1 MRWVYKLA
9 LRFRSLLARRGV
21 ERELTDEL
29 RFHLEKLIEVKV
41 ARGMAAEDARYAALR
56 ELGGVEQIKE
66 ECRDMR
72 RVGYIENFVQDLR
85 YGLRQLRRNPGFA
98 AVALLSL
105 ALGIGANTAIFQLL
119 DAVRLRML
127 PVENPQQLAEVHL
140 TNRHGRMGDF
150 VNWHAMLTNAIWE
163 QIRANHEPFSG
174 VIAFAPDD
182 LNLAPRGEVHL
193 VRGLWVNGDFFH
205 VLGVQPLLGRVFNAE
220 DDRRGCG
227 AGPGAVVS
235 YSFWQREL
243 GGEASAIG
251 RTLTIDYHPV
261 EVLGVT
267 PADFF
272 GLDVGHT
279 FDVALP
285 ICSQP
290 VLGGEDNYLDTR
302 SDWWLSV
309 VGRLKPGWTFE
320 KATAYLS
327 SISSGTFEATLPTGY
342 DAEHI
347 KKYLAFKLAAYP
359 AGSGI
364 SSLRESASD
373 PLAYLLA
380 ITGLVLLIAC
390 ANLANLMLAR
400 ASAREREIAVR
411 LALGAVRRRLIRQLL
426 AEGLLLA
433 VAGAGAGLLLAH
445 TLARFLASFL
455 STGSNEVFLNLNP
468 DWRVFAFTAGVAG
481 AATVLFGLMP
491 ALRATRIA
499 PGEAMKA
506 GGRGLTAD
514 RQRFG
519 LRRVLVISQV
529 AFSLA
534 LIVVALLFTRS
545 LRNLLTVDLGFQRTG
560 ILVANLDF
568 TQLHLAARHLTF
580 KQELLERIRS
590 TPGVDSAAD
599 AAIVPTGGSSSNR
612 TVWLEG
618 SDPSQAKSPW
628 FNWVSPDFFKTMGTP
643 LLAGRDFNDHDTPTS
658 PKVAIVNEAFVRQF
672 SSGANPLGK
681 RIWQKAELG
690 QPQVAYEIVG
700 LVRNTKYQDLREDYP
715 PLIYVPL
722 SQLDDCRGGCVDS
735 DTILIRSSS
744 PFAGLTPRVKQTIAR
759 ANPDISIE
767 FKSLQGMIHDELVGE
782 RLMATLSGFFGVL
795 AALLATVGLYGVMSY
810 MVARRTNEIG
820 IRMTLGA
827 GRGEITRMILREAG
841 VLLSVGLGVGLVLA
855 LAGARAVGSVLF
867 GLKPYDPL
875 TLAAAT
881 ALLAVVAVAA
891 SYLPARRATRVDPMI
906 ALRYE

>member
-1 MRWVYKLA
+1 MNCFREFGRRLWMLLRRRCFDADLDEEMRLHRE
-9 LRFRSLLARRGV
+9 LR
-21 ERELTDEL
+21 EREL
-29 RFHLEKLIEVKV
+29 IE
-41 ARGMAAEDARYAALR
+41 RGVSPQEARYAAQRRFGNDLVLR
-56 ELGGVEQIKE
+56 EES
-66 ECRDMR
+66 RDMW
-72 RVGYIENFVQDLR
+72 GWNWLENFLQDVR
-85 YGLRQLRRNPGFA
+85 YGLRQLRRSPGFA

-127 PVENPQQLAEVHL
+127 PVESPQQLAEVRL

-163 QIRANHEPFSG
+163 QIRANHEPFSA
-174 VIAFAPDD
+174 VVAFAPDA

-193 VRGLWVNGDFFH
+193 VSGLWVSGEFFN
-205 VLGVQPLLGRVFNAE
+205 VLGVHPVLGRMFTAA
-220 DDRRGCG
+220 DDQRGCG
-227 AGPGAVVS
+227 AGAGAVVS

-251 RTLTIDYHPV
+251 RKLTVDYHPV

-290 VLGGEDNYLDTR
+290 VLGGEDSYLDTR
-302 SDWWLSV
+302 WVWWLTV
-309 VGRLKPGWTFE
+309 MGRLKPDWNFE

-327 SISSGTFEATLPTGY
+327 SVSPGIFEATLPPGY
-342 DAEHI
+342 DAEHS
-347 KKYLAFKLAAYP
+347 KKYLQFKLAAYP

-373 PLAYLLA
+373 PLGLLLA

-400 ASAREREIAVR
+400 ASAREREVAVR
-411 LALGAVRRRLIRQLL
+411 LALGALRRRLVWQML
-426 AEGLLLA
+426 AESSLLV
-433 VAGAGAGLLLAH
+433 VAGGGAGLLLAG
-445 TLARFLASFL
+445 TLAKLLASFL
-455 STGSNEVFLNLNP
+455 STGENPVFLALSP
-468 DWRVFAFTAGVAG
+468 DWRVFAFTASVAML
-481 AATVLFGLMP
+481 ATVLFGLMP
-491 ALRATRIA
+491 ALRATRLA
-499 PGEAMKA
+499 PGEVMKA
-506 GGRGLTAD
+506 GGRGLTTD

-529 AFSLA
+529 AISLA
-534 LIVVALLFTRS
+534 LIVGALLFTRS
-545 LRNLLTVDLGFQRTG
+545 LRNLLSVDLGFQRTG
-560 ILVANLDF
+560 VLVTNLDF

-599 AAIVPTGGSSSNR
+599 AAIVPTSGSSSNR
-612 TVWLEG
+612 TVWMEG

-628 FNWVSPDFFKTMGTP
+628 FNWVSPQYFITMGTP
-643 LLAGRDFNDHDTPTS
+643 LLAGRDFNDHDTPHS

-672 SSGANPLGK
+672 ATGANPLGK

-690 QPQVAYEIVG
+690 QPQVEYEIVG

-715 PLIYVPL
+715 PLVYVPM

-744 PFAGLTPRVKQTIAR
+744 PFAGLTPRVKQTISQV
-759 ANPDISIE
+759 NPDISIE
-767 FKSLQGMIHDELVGE
+767 FKSLEGMIHDELVGE
-782 RLMATLSGFFGVL
+782 RLMASLSGFFGVL
-795 AALLATVGLYGVMSY
+795 AALLATLGLYGVMSY
-810 MVARRTNEIG
+810 MVVQRTNEIG

-827 GRGEITRMILREAG
+827 GRGEITRLIIREAG
-841 VLLSVGLGVGLVLA
+841 VLLAVGLGVGLMLA
-855 LAGARAVGSVLF
+855 LAGGRALGSVLF

-875 TLAAAT
+875 TLAAAA

-891 SYLPARRATRVDPMI
+891 SFLPARRATKVDPMV

>member
-1 MRWVYKLA
+1 MRWLHKLP
-9 LRFRSLLARRGV
+9 LRFRSLLVRRRV
-21 ERELTDEL
+21 ERELNDEL
-29 RFHLEKLIEVKV
+29 RFHLEKQIEVKV
-41 ARGMAAEDARYAALR
+41 ARGMTAEEARYAALR

-72 RVGYIENFVQDLR
+72 RMSYIENFVQDVR

-119 DAVRLRML
+119 DAVRLRLL
-127 PVENPQQLAEVHL
+127 PVESPQQLAEVRL
-140 TNRHGRMGDF
+140 TNLHGRMGSF
-150 VNWHAMLTNAIWE
+150 FNWHAMLTNAVWE

-174 VIAFAPDD
+174 VAAWGPDD

-193 VRGLWVNGDFFH
+193 VRGIWVSGDLFN
-205 VLGVQPLLGRVFNAE
+205 VLGVHPLLGRTFTEV
-220 DDRRGCG
+220 DDQRGCG

-251 RTLTIDYHPV
+251 KTLTIDYHPV

-290 VLGGEDNYLDTR
+290 VLGGEDNYLDTNY
-302 SDWWLSV
+302 DWWLTV
-309 VGRLKPGWTFE
+309 IGRLKPGWTLK
-320 KATAYLS
+320 KATAYLG
-327 SISSGTFEATLPTGY
+327 SISPGIFGATLPSVY
-342 DAEHI
+342 DAEHA

-364 SSLRESASD
+364 SSLRENASD
-373 PLAYLLA
+373 PLGLLLA

-426 AEGLLLA
+426 AESLLLA
-433 VAGAGAGLLLAH
+433 VAGAGAGLLLAR
-445 TLARFLASFL
+445 TLARFLTSFL
-455 STGSNEVFLNLNP
+455 STRFNEVFLNLNP
-468 DWRVFAFTAGVAG
+468 DWRVFAFTAGVASV
-481 AATVLFGLMP
+481 ATVLFGLMP

-499 PGEAMKA
+499 PGDAMKA

-560 ILVANLDF
+560 ILVTNLDF

-599 AAIVPTGGSSSNR
+599 AAIVPISGSSSNR

-628 FNWVSPDFFKTMGTP
+628 FDWVSPDFFKTMGTP
-643 LLAGRDFNDHDTPTS
+643 LLAGRDFNDHDTPNS

-672 SSGANPLGK
+672 STGANPLGK

-715 PLIYVPL
+715 PLIYVPM

-744 PFAGLTPRVKQTIAR
+744 PFAGLIPRVKQTIAQ
-759 ANPDISIE
+759 ANPDISLE
-767 FKSLQGMIHDELVGE
+767 FKSLEGMIHDELIGE
-782 RLMATLSGFFGVL
+782 RLMATLSGFFGIL

-841 VLLSVGLGVGLVLA
+841 VLLSVGLGVGVVLA

-891 SYLPARRATRVDPMI
+891 SYLPARRATKVDPI
-906 ALRYE
+906 VALRYE

>member
-1 MRWVYKLA
+1 MHWFHKLP
-9 LRFRSLLARRGV
+9 LRFRSLFRRGSV
-21 ERELTDEL
+21 EQELNDEI
-29 RFHLEKLIEVKV
+29 RFHLERMIEAKV
-41 ARGMAAEDARYAALR
+41 ATGMPAVEARYAALR

-72 RVGYIENFVQDLR
+72 RVSYLENFLQDVR

-119 DAVRLRML
+119 DAVRLRLL
-127 PVENPQQLAEVHL
+127 PVESPQQLAEVRL
-140 TNRHGRMGDF
+140 ANLRGRMGSF
-150 VNWHAMLTNAIWE
+150 FNWHAMLTYAIWE
-163 QIRANHEPFSG
+163 QILANHEPFSG
-174 VIAFAPDD
+174 VAAWAPDD

-193 VRGLWVNGDFFH
+193 VRGIWVSGDIFN
-205 VLGVQPLLGRVFNAE
+205 VLGVRPFLGRVFTTA
-220 DDRRGCG
+220 DDQRGCG

-243 GGEASAIG
+243 GGEVSAIG
-251 RTLTIDYHPV
+251 KTLTIDYHPV

-279 FDVALP
+279 FDLALP

-290 VLGGEDNYLDTR
+290 VLGGEDNYLDTKY
-302 SDWWLSV
+302 DWWLTV
-309 VGRLKPGWTFE
+309 IGRLQPGWTLE
-320 KATAYLS
+320 SATAYLG
-327 SISSGTFEATLPTGY
+327 SISPGIFEATLPSAY
-342 DAEHI
+342 DAEHA
-347 KKYLAFKLAAYP
+347 KRYLALKLAAYP

-373 PLAYLLA
+373 PLGLLLA

-426 AEGLLLA
+426 AESLLLA

-468 DWRVFAFTAGVAG
+468 DWRVFAFTAGVASV
-481 AATVLFGLMP
+481 ATVLFGLMP

-545 LRNLLTVDLGFQRTG
+545 LRNLLTLDLGFQRTG
-560 ILVANLDF
+560 ILVTNLDF

-590 TPGVDSAAD
+590 TPGVESAAD
-599 AAIVPTGGSSSNR
+599 AAIVPISGSSSNR
-612 TVWLEG
+612 TVWMEG

-628 FNWVSPDFFKTMGTP
+628 FDWVSPGFFKTMGTP
-643 LLAGRDFNDHDTPTS
+643 LLAGRDFNDFDTPKST
-658 PKVAIVNEAFVRQF
+658 KVAIVNEAFVRQF
-672 SSGANPLGK
+672 STGANPLGK

-700 LVRNTKYQDLREDYP
+700 LVRNTKYRDLREDYP
-715 PLIYVPL
+715 PLIYVPI
-722 SQLDDCRGGCVDS
+722 SQLDDCRGDCVDS
-735 DTILIRSSS
+735 DTILIRSST
-744 PFAGLTPRVKQTIAR
+744 PLAGLTPRVKQTIAQV
-759 ANPDISIE
+759 NPDISIL

-782 RLMATLSGFFGVL
+782 RLMATLSGLFGVL

-875 TLAAAT
+875 TLVAAT
-881 ALLAVVAVAA
+881 ALLAVVAAAA
-891 SYLPARRATRVDPMI
+891 SYLPALRATKVDPMV
-906 ALRYE
+906 ALRHE

>member
-1 MRWVYKLA
+1 M
-9 LRFRSLLARRGV
+9 
-21 ERELTDEL
+21 
-29 RFHLEKLIEVKV
+29 
-41 ARGMAAEDARYAALR
+41 
-56 ELGGVEQIKE
+56 
-66 ECRDMR
+66 
-72 RVGYIENFVQDLR
+72 
-85 YGLRQLRRNPGFA
+85 
-98 AVALLSL
+98 
-105 ALGIGANTAIFQLL
+105 
-119 DAVRLRML
+119 
-127 PVENPQQLAEVHL
+127 
-140 TNRHGRMGDF
+140 
-150 VNWHAMLTNAIWE
+150 
-163 QIRANHEPFSG
+163 
-174 VIAFAPDD
+174 
-182 LNLAPRGEVHL
+182 
-193 VRGLWVNGDFFH
+193 NGDFFH

-519 LRRVLVISQV
+519 LRRGLVISQV

-560 ILVANLDF
+560 ILVTNLDF

-580 KQELLERIRS
+580 KQELLERIDPRQEWI
-590 TPGVDSAAD
+590 P
-599 AAIVPTGGSSSNR
+599 PR
-612 TVWLEG
+612 T
-618 SDPSQAKSPW
+618 Q
-628 FNWVSPDFFKTMGTP
+628 
-643 LLAGRDFNDHDTPTS
+643 
-658 PKVAIVNEAFVRQF
+658 
-672 SSGANPLGK
+672 
-681 RIWQKAELG
+681 
-690 QPQVAYEIVG
+690 
-700 LVRNTKYQDLREDYP
+700 
-715 PLIYVPL
+715 PL
-722 SQLDDCRGGCVDS
+722 S
-735 DTILIRSSS
+735 
-744 PFAGLTPRVKQTIAR
+744 
-759 ANPDISIE
+759 
-767 FKSLQGMIHDELVGE
+767 
-782 RLMATLSGFFGVL
+782 LS
-795 AALLATVGLYGVMSY
+795 AE
-810 MVARRTNEIG
+810 ARRIAPSG
-820 IRMTLGA
+820 WR
-827 GRGEITRMILREAG
+827 
-841 VLLSVGLGVGLVLA
+841 
-855 LAGARAVGSVLF
+855 ARIHHKPRAPGST
-867 GLKPYDPL
+867 G
-875 TLAAAT
+875 
-881 ALLAVVAVAA
+881 
-891 SYLPARRATRVDPMI
+891 
-906 ALRYE
+906 

>member
-1 MRWVYKLA
+1 MRWVYKLT
-9 LRFRSLLARRGV
+9 LRFRSLLARRRV
-21 ERELTDEL
+21 ERELNDEV

-41 ARGMAAEDARYAALR
+41 ARGMTTEEARYAALR

-72 RVGYIENFVQDLR
+72 RMSYIENFVQDVR
-85 YGLRQLRRNPGFA
+85 YGLRQLRRSPGFA
-98 AVALLSL
+98 AVAMLSL

-119 DAVRLRML
+119 DAVRLRLL
-127 PVENPQQLAEVHL
+127 PVENPQKLAEVRL
-140 TNRHGRMGDF
+140 TNRRGRQGSF
-150 VNWHAMLTNAIWE
+150 FNWHAMLTYAIWE
-163 QIRANHEPFSG
+163 ELRANHEPFSG
-174 VIAFAPDD
+174 VVAFAPDD

-193 VRGLWVNGDFFH
+193 VRGLWVSGDFFN
-205 VLGVQPLLGRVFNAE
+205 VLGVQPLLGRVFNTA
-220 DDRRGCG
+220 DDQRGCG
-227 AGPGAVVS
+227 SGAGAVIS
-235 YSFWQREL
+235 YSVWQRDL
-243 GGEASAIG
+243 GGDASAIG
-251 RTLTIDYHPV
+251 RKLTIDYHPV
-261 EVLGVT
+261 EVLGIT
-267 PADFF
+267 PASFF

-290 VLGGEDNYLDTR
+290 VLGGEDNYLDTKY
-302 SDWWLSV
+302 DWWLTV
-309 VGRLKPGWTFE
+309 IGRLKPGWTLE
-320 KATAYLS
+320 KATAYLG
-327 SISSGTFEATLPTGY
+327 SISPGIFEATVPPAY
-342 DAEHI
+342 DAEHA
-347 KKYLAFKLAAYP
+347 KKYLGFKLAAYP

-373 PLAYLLA
+373 PLWLLLA
-380 ITGLVLLIAC
+380 ITSLVLLIAC
-390 ANLANLMLAR
+390 VNLANLMLAR
-400 ASAREREIAVR
+400 ASAREREVAVR
-411 LALGAVRRRLIRQLL
+411 LALGALRRRLVRQML
-426 AEGLLLA
+426 AESVLLA
-433 VAGAGAGLLLAH
+433 VAGGGAGLLLAG
-445 TLARFLASFL
+445 TLAKLLATFL
-455 STGSNEVFLNLNP
+455 STRQDQVFLALSP
-468 DWRVFAFTAGVAG
+468 DWRVFAFAASVAML
-481 AATVLFGLMP
+481 ATVLFGLIP
-491 ALRATRIA
+491 ALRATRLA

-529 AFSLA
+529 AFSLV
-534 LIVVALLFTRS
+534 LIVCALLFTRS

-560 ILVANLDF
+560 ILVTNLDF

-580 KQELLERIRS
+580 KQELLGRIRS
-590 TPGVDSAAD
+590 TPGVDSAAE
-599 AAIVPTGGSSSNR
+599 AAIVPTSGSSSNP
-612 TVWLEG
+612 TVWMEG
-618 SDPSQAKSPW
+618 SDQSQAKSTW
-628 FNWVSPDFFKTMGTP
+628 FNWVSPEYFRTMGTP
-643 LLAGRDFNDHDTPTS
+643 LLAGRDFSDHDTPKS

-672 SSGANPLGK
+672 AAGANPLGK

-690 QPQVAYEIVG
+690 QPQVGHEIVG
-700 LVRNTKYQDLREDYP
+700 LVANTKYEDLREDYP
-715 PLIYVPL
+715 PVVYVPM
-722 SQLDDCRGGCVDS
+722 SQLDDCRGGCADS

-744 PFAGLTPRVKQTIAR
+744 PFAGLTPRVKQTIAHV
-759 ANPDISIE
+759 NPDISIE

-841 VLLSVGLGVGLVLA
+841 VLLSVGLAVGLVLA

-875 TLAAAT
+875 TFVAAT

>member
-1 MRWVYKLA
+1 MRWLHKFP
-9 LRFRSLLARRGV
+9 LRLRSLLLKSRV
-21 ERELTDEL
+21 EDELSGEL
-29 RFHLEKLIEVKV
+29 RFHLEKLIEEKV
-41 ARGMAAEDARYAALR
+41 SRGMTAEEARYAALR

-72 RVGYIENFVQDLR
+72 RLSYLENFLQDVHF
-85 YGLRQLRRNPGFA
+85 GLRQLRRSPGFA
-98 AVALLSL
+98 VVALLSL

-127 PVENPQQLAEVHL
+127 PVENPQQLAEVRL
-140 TNRHGRMGDF
+140 TNLRGRLGSF
-150 VNWHAMLTNAIWE
+150 FNWHPMLTNAIWE
-163 QIRANHEPFSG
+163 QIRANPEPFSG
-174 VIAFAPDD
+174 VAAWAPDGI
-182 LNLAPRGEVHL
+182 NLAPRGEVHL
-193 VRGLWVNGDFFH
+193 VRGIWVSGDLFN
-205 VLGVQPLLGRVFNAE
+205 VLGVHPLLGRTFTKA
-220 DDRRGCG
+220 DDQLACG

-251 RTLTIDYHPV
+251 RSLTIDYHPV

-290 VLGGEDNYLDTR
+290 VLGGEDNYLDTKY
-302 SDWWLSV
+302 DWWLTV
-309 VGRLKPGWTFE
+309 IGRLKPGWTLE
-320 KATAYLS
+320 KATAYLGS
-327 SISSGTFEATLPTGY
+327 TSPGIFEATLPSAY
-342 DAEHI
+342 DAEHA

-364 SSLRESASD
+364 SSLRQSASD
-373 PLAYLLA
+373 PLGLLLA

-400 ASAREREIAVR
+400 ASAREREVAVR
-411 LALGAVRRRLIRQLL
+411 LALGATRRRLIRQLL
-426 AEGLLLA
+426 AESLLLA
-433 VAGAGAGLLLAH
+433 VAGAGAGLLLAGA
-445 TLARFLASFL
+445 LARFLTSFL
-455 STGSNEVFLNLNP
+455 STRFNEVFLNLNP
-468 DWRVFAFTAGVAG
+468 DWRVFAFTAGVASV
-481 AATVLFGLMP
+481 ATVLFGLMP

-499 PGEAMKA
+499 LGEAMKA

-560 ILVANLDF
+560 VLVTNLDF

-580 KQELLERIRS
+580 KRELLDRLRS
-590 TPGVDSAAD
+590 TPGVESASD
-599 AAIVPTGGSSSNR
+599 AAIVPISGSSSNR
-612 TVWLEG
+612 TVWLAG
-618 SDPSQAKSPW
+618 SDPSQAKSSW

-643 LLAGRDFNDHDTPTS
+643 LLAGRDFNDLDTPKS
-658 PKVAIVNEAFVRQF
+658 PRVAIVNEAFVRQF
-672 SSGANPLGK
+672 STGANPLGK

-700 LVRNTKYQDLREDYP
+700 LAKNTKYQDLREDYP
-715 PLIYVPL
+715 PLIYVPM

-735 DTILIRSSS
+735 DTILIRSNSS
-744 PFAGLTPRVKQTIAR
+744 FASLIPRVKQAIAQ

-767 FKSLQGMIHDELVGE
+767 FKSLRGMIHDQLIGE

-795 AALLATVGLYGVMSY
+795 AALLAVVGLYGVMSY

-827 GRGEITRMILREAG
+827 GRGEITRMILREAAA
-841 VLLSVGLGVGLVLA
+841 LLSVGLGVGLVLA
-855 LAGARAVGSVLF
+855 LAGARALGSVLF
-867 GLKPYDPL
+867 GLKAYDPL
-875 TLAAAT
+875 TLVAAT

-891 SYLPARRATRVDPMI
+891 SYLPARRATKVDPMV